1 MTQFHSFLWLSNIS
15 LCICTTYSFFKK
27 YFFYYLA
34 VVALHCGDCGATTF
48 LWCLNF
54 LAAACGLSCSTARG
68 ILASPPE
75 IEPSSSTLQGRFL
88 TIGAPGKSPRSLSI
102 PLWWAFRLLPCPGYC
117 KLGCMCP
124 FKLWFFWVYVIGE
137 PHVSFWIMVFSGY
150 MSSREIA
157 GSYGSS
163 IFSLLRRLHIVFH
176 SGYINLHSYQLS
188 Q

>member
-1 MTQFHSFLWLSNIS
+1 M
-15 LCICTTYSFFKK
+15 
-27 YFFYYLA
+27 
-34 VVALHCGDCGATTF
+34 ALHCGDCGAATF
-48 LWCLNF
+48 LWRLNF
-54 LAAACGLSCSTARG
+54 LVAARGLSCSTARG

-75 IEPSSSTLQGRFL
+75 SEPSSSTLQGRFL
-88 TIGAPGKSPRSLSI
+88 TIGAPGKSPKSLSI
-102 PLWWAFRLLPCPGYC
+102 PLWWTFRLLPCPGYC

-124 FKLWFFWVYVIGE
+124 FILFFYFYLFIFFACVLLNYGFLWVYVIGE

-150 MSSREIA
+150 MSNREIA